1 MRKYDLIIALE
12 GIDGAGKTTL
22 VNLLKKDYGEAACIY
37 SRTKKGQLL
46 KMLLSH
52 PPLKKC
58 RLLQIPFYLM
68 LSYKNYSQCI
78 NHDKASI
85 LIMDRC
91 FLSNICY
98 FYPVALKSKI
108 LFKLAMIFEL
118 NLFPHEIY
126 IIDEDPAV
134 AQKRDNMEKELN
146 WLRKTRVHYLDAQKS
161 FVLAKYNIS
170 VISNELTI
178 EEKRALIEKRI
189 EILRGLRNGS

>member
-1 MRKYDLIIALE
+1 MKKYDIIIALE

-22 VNLLKKDYGEAACIY
+22 ANLLKKDYGEAACIY
-37 SRTKKGQLL
+37 SRTKKGQFS
-46 KMLLSH
+46 KILLSH
-52 PPLKKC
+52 PPLNKC
-58 RLLQIPFYLM
+58 RLLQIPFYLI
-68 LSYKNYSQCI
+68 LSYKNYLQCFK
-78 NHDKASI
+78 HVKANI

-98 FYPVALKSKI
+98 FYPFVLKNKT
-108 LFKLAMIFEL
+108 LFKFAMLFEL

-161 FVLAKYNIS
+161 SALLKYNIS
-170 VISNELTI
+170 ILSNELTI
-178 EEKRALIEKRI
+178 EEKRALIGKKI
-189 EILRGLRNGS
+189 EILRG